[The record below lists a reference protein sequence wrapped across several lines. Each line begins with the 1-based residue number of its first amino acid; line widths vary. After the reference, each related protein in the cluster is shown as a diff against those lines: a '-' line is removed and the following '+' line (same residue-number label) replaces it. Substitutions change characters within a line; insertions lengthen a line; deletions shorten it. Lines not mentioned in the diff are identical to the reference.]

1 MRITATITDKGQ
13 VTIPK
18 AVRNRIKGRVIEF
31 VIEDDRIEIKSIQS
45 IGGVLSSY
53 ASSYTPLDVVRE
65 SVWGTHEPS

>member
-31 VIEDDRIEIKSIQS
+31 VMDGDRIEIKSIQNVS
-45 IGGVLSSY
+45 GVLSTY
-53 ASSYTPLDVVRE
+53 ASTYTPLDVVRE
-65 SVWGTHEPS
+65 SVWGAHEPS